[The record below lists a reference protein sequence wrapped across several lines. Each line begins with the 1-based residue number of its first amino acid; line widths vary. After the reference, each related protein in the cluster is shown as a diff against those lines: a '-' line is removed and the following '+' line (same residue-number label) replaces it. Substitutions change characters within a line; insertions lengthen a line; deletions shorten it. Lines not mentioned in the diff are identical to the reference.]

1 MKAERRKEKTIEDG
15 AGHQSKEK
23 DDNQGKRIRELVY
36 RLRIWMVLFAA
47 LISVYMGSRIWKEY
61 RDSIISQQKE
71 QMYLNVR
78 SLRDNLRLFISECIA
93 DLDGLHRLS
102 SAQREENQEL
112 LEDYV
117 GSHSRFVYDVCLEES
132 DQLLY
137 STRGSKIEKVYSDSR
152 IDETKN
158 GVV

>member
-1 MKAERRKEKTIEDG
+1 
-15 AGHQSKEK
+15 
-23 DDNQGKRIRELVY
+23 
-36 RLRIWMVLFAA
+36 MVL
-47 LISVYMGSRIWKEY
+47 
-61 RDSIISQQKE
+61 
-71 QMYLNVR
+71 NVK

-117 GSHSRFVYDVCLEES
+117 GSHSRFVYDVCLEEA

-137 STRGSKIEKVYSDSR
+137 STRGSRIEKVYSDSR

-158 GVV
+158 LMLAELNDGKMYLVLREALENGKSLSMVIRLEEYYQAMIENLRIGTSGYVIVKDSSGIILMHPEQ